1 CIERLVVAAKTLL
14 ARRAAESGRWRAKGD
29 RSPAHWLARTTGTSV
44 GQARATLETAERL
57 RELPAT
63 EEALRAGKLSATQ
76 ASVITDA
83 ARRAGRQEPAEAY
96 AFDALLAM
104 ARAATGAP
112 GARPPVKVIV
122 RIDHTALVR
131 GHTVAGETCEMAGVG
146 PVPVAVV
153 EELMGDAFL

>member
-1 CIERLVVAAKTLL
+1 GGEVILSHPMVIIERMFGEARRELERAVKALDPDVLAPADSARLLEEVACIERLVVAAKTLL

-83 ARRAGRQEPAEAY
+83 ASA
-96 AFDALLAM
+96 D
-104 ARAATGAP
+104 P
-112 GARPPVKVIV
+112 GA
-122 RIDHTALVR
+122 
-131 GHTVAGETCEMAGVG
+131 EG
-146 PVPVAVV
+146 PLL
-153 EELMGDAFL
+153 E

>member
-1 CIERLVVAAKTLL
+1 ERLVVAAKTLL

-83 ARRAGRQEPAEAY
+83 ASADPGAEGPLLERVGRDSVGELRDACEAVK
-96 AFDALLAM
+96 A
-104 ARAATGAP
+104 AATDDA
-112 GARPPVKVIV
+112 ARHAQVH
-122 RIDHTALVR
+122 RARSLR
-131 GHTVAGETCEMAGVG
+131 SRREGG
-146 PVPVAVV
+146 
-153 EELMGDAFL
+153 